1 MNTDILAAV
10 TITSIIWLLLVRG
23 LVKLFQT
30 QLKCLIEQHVTMR
43 NELERARD
51 INRAWSRMMT
61 QKTNLERDDK
71 RFNVGEN

>member
-10 TITSIIWLLLVRG
+10 VITSVIWLLLVWM
-23 LVKLFQT
+23 LIKVFQT
-30 QLKCLIEQHVTMR
+30 QLKCLLEQHITMR

-71 RFNVGEN
+71 RFNVDEN

>member
-10 TITSIIWLLLVRG
+10 TITSIIWLLLVGG

-43 NELERARD
+43 SELERARD

>member
-10 TITSIIWLLLVRG
+10 VITSVIWLLLVWM
-23 LVKLFQT
+23 LIKVFQI
-30 QLKCLIEQHVTMR
+30 QLKYFLEQHITMR
-43 NELERARD
+43 SELERARD

-71 RFNVGEN
+71 RFNVDEN